1 MQINILQFI
10 YFTTILLSFIFSF
23 ILADTSENAIGNF
36 NSFELSKNLRDK
48 RQIRHHHHHRHHRRP
63 HQNIHLDPAEMGYLQ
78 EIRANWHSTPW
89 HLLHQIYQLKGLNR
103 NELNGIE
110 LV

>member
-10 YFTTILLSFIFSF
+10 YFTTILSF
-23 ILADTSENAIGNF
+23 ILADISKNAVG
-36 NSFELSKNLRDK
+36 FELSNNFRVK

-63 HQNIHLDPAEMGYLQ
+63 QQKYNNVQLDPAEIGYLK

-103 NELNGIE
+103 SELNGIE